1 MTLAEIKA
9 EVLPKLTF
17 AEQMELGAALRALH
31 APPAPDDEFDI
42 ALDEG
47 LKPGGKLDLL
57 RRKAVAEYERGETEE
72 WP

>member
-57 RRKAVAEYERGETEE
+57 RRKAVAE
-72 WP
+72 